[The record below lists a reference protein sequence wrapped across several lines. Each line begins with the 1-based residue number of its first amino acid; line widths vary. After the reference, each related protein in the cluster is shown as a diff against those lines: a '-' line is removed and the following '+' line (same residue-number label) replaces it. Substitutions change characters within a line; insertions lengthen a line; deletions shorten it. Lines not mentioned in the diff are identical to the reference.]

1 VRKILFLIFV
11 ILPTILFSQ
20 RGVYLDVKIENLQG
34 EASIVIWKLDWENK
48 IIYDRPRVIESK
60 DSLISVS
67 IRVGDWAVEYR
78 IGDDI
83 YSIMNLHIYET
94 IEFYRYTIYYGYYTN
109 DFRERIIDEVNMKI
123 IYGDF

>member
-94 IEFYRYTIYYGYYTN
+94 IE
-109 DFRERIIDEVNMKI
+109 
-123 IYGDF
+123 